1 MQVPLWLGQ
10 LKNPEDWGWT
20 FQNNIL
26 SPVTTLK
33 APAPDQLLKCTRITC
48 NCIKGC
54 GKNCGCR
61 KAGLKCSI
69 ICAGHCKGALIL

>member
-1 MQVPLWLGQ
+1 MQLWLGHI
-10 LKNPEDWGWT
+10 KNPEDWGWT

-26 SPVTTLK
+26 LPVTTLK
-33 APAPDQLLKCTRITC
+33 APAPDQLLKCISCSCT
-48 NCIKGC
+48 KGC

-69 ICAGHCKGALIL
+69 VCGHCKEQ